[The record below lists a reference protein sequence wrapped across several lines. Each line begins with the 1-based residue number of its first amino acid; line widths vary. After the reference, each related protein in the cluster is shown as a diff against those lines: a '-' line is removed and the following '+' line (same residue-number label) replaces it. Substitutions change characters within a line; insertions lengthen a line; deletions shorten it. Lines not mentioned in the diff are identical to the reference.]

1 MAKSTNPAKS
11 NTKLNKS
18 EKESLNAMLYAM
30 GANGFAHRL
39 GHNCETV
46 VAYTERGNTTEF
58 SISVASPDE
67 KKFRPRVGAY
77 YALDRFNA
85 GQTVKMKKWDF
96 AGMLENMGMSEYN
109 PKVK

>member
-11 NTKLNKS
+11 NTKLADYQ
-18 EKESLNAMLYAM
+18 KEALKGMLYAM
-30 GANGFAHRL
+30 GANGFAHKL
-39 GHNCETV
+39 AHNGETV
-46 VAYTERGNTTEF
+46 VTYTERGNTTEF
-58 SISVASPDE
+58 SLAVTSPDE

-85 GQTVKMKKWDF
+85 GQTVKMEKYDF
-96 AGMLENMGMSEYN
+96 EKMLRSMSMSEYK

>member
-39 GHNCETV
+39 EHNGETV

-85 GQTVKMKKWDF
+85 GQTVKMEKYDF
-96 AGMLENMGMSEYN
+96 EKMLRSMAMSEYN
-109 PKVK
+109 LKVK